1 MPYNTFEFKFETYAS
16 NKQNMLIY
24 YKITIY

>member
-1 MPYNTFEFKFETYAS
+1 MPYSTFEIKIETYAS

-24 YKITIY
+24 YKIIIY